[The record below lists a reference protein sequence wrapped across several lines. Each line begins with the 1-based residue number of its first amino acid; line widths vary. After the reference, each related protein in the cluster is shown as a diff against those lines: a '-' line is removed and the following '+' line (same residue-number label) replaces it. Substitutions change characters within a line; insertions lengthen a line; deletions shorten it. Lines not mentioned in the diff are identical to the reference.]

1 MAHVASWKKDVVKD
15 LIDTMVSHKVVAI
28 VDVRGIPSAQLQQMR
43 AGLRKDANVVM
54 TRNTLVDIAIKEAA
68 KKRPGLEGLNGAVD
82 GQCAVVTTNMNPFK
96 LFRAMEATKSAAPAK
111 AGDIAPED
119 IAVKAG
125 ETPFKPGPIVG
136 ELQKAGIP
144 AGIEGGKVVFKKDK
158 VLVEKGKP
166 VPLDIAKVLV
176 RLEIFPMTVGLD
188 LKAAFEDGTLY
199 GRDVLNIPADYYS
212 TMLSTASRNALALSM
227 SIAYVTPQTIKP
239 LLVKAYREAMGLSIE
254 AAYPTKENIKFL
266 LAKADAQMA
275 VLAKKTDGLEDERL
289 KSRI

>member
-15 LIDTMVSHKVVAI
+15 MIDAMVSHKVVAI
-28 VDVRGIPSAQLQQMR
+28 VDVHGIPSAQLQAMR

-68 KKRPGLEGLNGAVD
+68 KKRPGLEGLNDSVD

-111 AGDIAPED
+111 AGDIAPEN
-119 IAVKAG
+119 ISVKAG

-199 GRDVLNIPADYYS
+199 GRDVLNIPADHYS
-212 TMLSTASRNALALSM
+212 NMLATGSRNALALSM

-254 AAYPTKENIKFL
+254 AAYPTKDNIKFL

-289 KSRI
+289 KKRI